1 MKINGENMQILITR
15 EGARENARAE
25 DDSADVFVVAG
36 SFHPRLDFRSGESLV
51 AWQKPTAAE
60 SARH

>member
-1 MKINGENMQILITR
+1 MQILITR